1 MKNMQH
7 LLHFLAIYLVHAVSE
22 IIENDSGLGSDF
34 KITGKVEILSSKDKE
49 WLTNTQIL
57 VDGGEYIA
65 YPRSDGSFVINGLPS
80 GSFVV
85 EIVNPTYLFE
95 PARVEITS
103 KGKIRARKVNYLQA
117 SVVKTIPYPLEFR
130 ERRKTNYF
138 QVRDQW
144 KITDFL
150 FNPMVLTMVLPLLM
164 IMVLPKMMNAADPE
178 TQKEMQSQMKALN
191 DKSSIPDMSEFLA
204 GLFGSDSKKSSSKS
218 KAVRKK

>member
-1 MKNMQH
+1 MKNIQ
-7 LLHFLAIYLVHAVSE
+7 LLVYFLAIYIVHAVSE
-22 IIENDSGLGSDF
+22 IIENDSDIGSDF
-34 KITGKVEILSSKDKE
+34 KITGKIEILASKDKE

-85 EIVNPTYLFE
+85 EIVNPAYIFE

-138 QVRDQW
+138 QVREQW
-144 KITDFL
+144 KVTDFL

-164 IMVLPKMMNAADPE
+164 LMFLPKMMNAADPE
-178 TQKEMQSQMKALN
+178 TQKEMHSQMKALN

-204 GLFGSDSKKSSSKS
+204 GLFGSDSKKSSKS